1 MFNLQQFIA
10 DHVICRPTSMFAA
23 DIEANKETLQAEI
36 RNKSVCVIGGAG
48 SIGSSFIKAVLPF
61 KPSKLIVID
70 LNENGLAELTRDLRS
85 TYGMYVPA
93 EYRAYTLNFADP
105 IFERIFREE
114 KGFDI
119 VANFSAHK
127 HVRSEKDKYSV
138 QALIENNDIKAIKD
152 LMATQLAKIC
162 IPPFNREY
170 LLLNAYLKLKDDKQI
185 DTQVNNIM
193 DHVPMNSK
201 QKSALAKSVFY
212 IYVDKKNA
220 SMIDRLLEMVS
231 TTNDHALY
239 RQMDM
244 VNDTLISGGIKYYD
258 ELKSDLEDEE
268 YTKNN
273 EDTPYLEF
281 LLSII
286 YKNMGNESKSKE
298 YKNKALEDS
307 KGTVYES
314 LIKSQN

>member
-1 MFNLQQFIA
+1 M
-10 DHVICRPTSMFAA
+10 
-23 DIEANKETLQAEI
+23 
-36 RNKSVCVIGGAG
+36 
-48 SIGSSFIKAVLPF
+48 
-61 KPSKLIVID
+61 LIVAIVIAIIGT
-70 LNENGLAELTRDLRS
+70 LPVIIRKKLLKNYLTL
-85 TYGMYVPA
+85 
-93 EYRAYTLNFADP
+93 L
-105 IFERIFREE
+105 
-114 KGFDI
+114 
-119 VANFSAHK
+119 H
-127 HVRSEKDKYSV
+127 
-138 QALIENNDIKAIKD
+138 NNDIKAIKD

-162 IPPFNREY
+162 IPLFNREY

-185 DTQVNNIM
+185 DTQVNNII

-220 SMIDRLLEMVS
+220 SIIDRLLEMVS

-258 ELKSDLEDEE
+258 ELKSDLEDVE

-314 LIKSQN
+314 LIQSQN

>member
-1 MFNLQQFIA
+1 M
-10 DHVICRPTSMFAA
+10 
-23 DIEANKETLQAEI
+23 
-36 RNKSVCVIGGAG
+36 
-48 SIGSSFIKAVLPF
+48 
-61 KPSKLIVID
+61 LIVAIVIAIIGTIPVIIRKK
-70 LNENGLAELTRDLRS
+70 LLKNYLTL
-85 TYGMYVPA
+85 
-93 EYRAYTLNFADP
+93 L
-105 IFERIFREE
+105 
-114 KGFDI
+114 
-119 VANFSAHK
+119 
-127 HVRSEKDKYSV
+127 
-138 QALIENNDIKAIKD
+138 QNNDIKAIKD

-185 DTQVNNIM
+185 DTQVNNII

-212 IYVDKKNA
+212 IYVDEKNA

-281 LLSII
+281 LLSVI

-314 LIKSQN
+314 LIQSQN

>member
-1 MFNLQQFIA
+1 MNA
-10 DHVICRPTSMFAA
+10 M
-23 DIEANKETLQAEI
+23 
-36 RNKSVCVIGGAG
+36 
-48 SIGSSFIKAVLPF
+48 
-61 KPSKLIVID
+61 LIVAIVIAIIGTVPVIIRKK
-70 LNENGLAELTRDLRS
+70 LLKNYLTL
-85 TYGMYVPA
+85 
-93 EYRAYTLNFADP
+93 L
-105 IFERIFREE
+105 
-114 KGFDI
+114 
-119 VANFSAHK
+119 H
-127 HVRSEKDKYSV
+127 
-138 QALIENNDIKAIKD
+138 NNDIKAIKD

-185 DTQVNNIM
+185 DTQVNNII

-258 ELKSDLEDEE
+258 ELKSDLEDVE

-314 LIKSQN
+314 LIQSQN

>member
-1 MFNLQQFIA
+1 M
-10 DHVICRPTSMFAA
+10 
-23 DIEANKETLQAEI
+23 
-36 RNKSVCVIGGAG
+36 
-48 SIGSSFIKAVLPF
+48 
-61 KPSKLIVID
+61 LIVAIVIAIIGTIPVIIRKK
-70 LNENGLAELTRDLRS
+70 LLKKYLTL
-85 TYGMYVPA
+85 
-93 EYRAYTLNFADP
+93 L
-105 IFERIFREE
+105 
-114 KGFDI
+114 
-119 VANFSAHK
+119 H
-127 HVRSEKDKYSV
+127 
-138 QALIENNDIKAIKD
+138 NNDIKAIKD

-170 LLLNAYLKLKDDKQI
+170 LLLNVYLKLKDDKQI
-185 DTQVNNIM
+185 NTQVNNIM

-239 RQMDM
+239 RQMDV

-258 ELKSDLEDEE
+258 ELKSDLEDVE

-281 LLSII
+281 LLSVI

-314 LIKSQN
+314 LIQSQN

>member
-1 MFNLQQFIA
+1 MNA
-10 DHVICRPTSMFAA
+10 M
-23 DIEANKETLQAEI
+23 
-36 RNKSVCVIGGAG
+36 
-48 SIGSSFIKAVLPF
+48 
-61 KPSKLIVID
+61 LIVAIVIAIIGT
-70 LNENGLAELTRDLRS
+70 LPVIIRKKLLKNYLTL
-85 TYGMYVPA
+85 
-93 EYRAYTLNFADP
+93 L
-105 IFERIFREE
+105 
-114 KGFDI
+114 
-119 VANFSAHK
+119 
-127 HVRSEKDKYSV
+127 
-138 QALIENNDIKAIKD
+138 QNNDIKAIKD

-185 DTQVNNIM
+185 DTQVNNII

-212 IYVDKKNA
+212 IYVDEKNA
-220 SMIDRLLEMVS
+220 SMIDRLLKMVS

-258 ELKSDLEDEE
+258 ELKSDLEDVE

-281 LLSII
+281 LLSVI

-314 LIKSQN
+314 LIQSQN

>member
-1 MFNLQQFIA
+1 M
-10 DHVICRPTSMFAA
+10 
-23 DIEANKETLQAEI
+23 
-36 RNKSVCVIGGAG
+36 
-48 SIGSSFIKAVLPF
+48 
-61 KPSKLIVID
+61 LIVAIVIAIIGTIPVIIRKK
-70 LNENGLAELTRDLRS
+70 LLKNYLTL
-85 TYGMYVPA
+85 
-93 EYRAYTLNFADP
+93 L
-105 IFERIFREE
+105 
-114 KGFDI
+114 
-119 VANFSAHK
+119 
-127 HVRSEKDKYSV
+127 
-138 QALIENNDIKAIKD
+138 QNNDIKAIKD
-152 LMATQLAKIC
+152 LMATKLAKIC
-162 IPPFNREY
+162 MPPFNREY

-193 DHVPMNSK
+193 DHVPMSSK

-212 IYVDKKNA
+212 IYVDNKNA

-281 LLSII
+281 LLSVI

>member
-1 MFNLQQFIA
+1 MFVAVIVIA
-10 DHVICRPTSMFAA
+10 
-23 DIEANKETLQAEI
+23 
-36 RNKSVCVIGGAG
+36 VIGT
-48 SIGSSFIKAVLPF
+48 IPVIVRK
-61 KPSKLIVID
+61 KL
-70 LNENGLAELTRDLRS
+70 LKNYLTL
-85 TYGMYVPA
+85 
-93 EYRAYTLNFADP
+93 L
-105 IFERIFREE
+105 
-114 KGFDI
+114 
-119 VANFSAHK
+119 
-127 HVRSEKDKYSV
+127 
-138 QALIENNDIKAIKD
+138 QNNDIKAIED
-152 LMATQLAKIC
+152 SMATKRAKIC
-162 IPPFNREY
+162 IPLFNREY
-170 LLLNAYLKLKDDKQI
+170 LLLNAYLKINDDKQI
-185 DTQVNNIM
+185 DSRVNNII

-212 IYVDKKNA
+212 RYVDKKNT

-244 VNDTLISGGIKYYD
+244 VNDTLICGGIKYYD
-258 ELKSDLEDEE
+258 DLKSDLEDDEF
-268 YTKNN
+268 TKNN

-314 LIKSQN
+314 LIQSQN

>member
-1 MFNLQQFIA
+1 MNA
-10 DHVICRPTSMFAA
+10 M
-23 DIEANKETLQAEI
+23 
-36 RNKSVCVIGGAG
+36 
-48 SIGSSFIKAVLPF
+48 
-61 KPSKLIVID
+61 LIVAIVIAIIGTIPVIIRKK
-70 LNENGLAELTRDLRS
+70 LLKNYLTL
-85 TYGMYVPA
+85 
-93 EYRAYTLNFADP
+93 L
-105 IFERIFREE
+105 
-114 KGFDI
+114 
-119 VANFSAHK
+119 H
-127 HVRSEKDKYSV
+127 
-138 QALIENNDIKAIKD
+138 NNDIKAIKD
-152 LMATQLAKIC
+152 LMATKLAKIC

-258 ELKSDLEDEE
+258 ELKSDLEDVE

-273 EDTPYLEF
+273 EDTPDLEF

-314 LIKSQN
+314 LIHSQN

>member
-1 MFNLQQFIA
+1 M
-10 DHVICRPTSMFAA
+10 
-23 DIEANKETLQAEI
+23 
-36 RNKSVCVIGGAG
+36 
-48 SIGSSFIKAVLPF
+48 
-61 KPSKLIVID
+61 LIVAIVIAIIGTIPVIIRKK
-70 LNENGLAELTRDLRS
+70 LLKNYLTL
-85 TYGMYVPA
+85 
-93 EYRAYTLNFADP
+93 L
-105 IFERIFREE
+105 
-114 KGFDI
+114 
-119 VANFSAHK
+119 H
-127 HVRSEKDKYSV
+127 
-138 QALIENNDIKAIKD
+138 NNDIKAIKD

-185 DTQVNNIM
+185 DTQVNNII
-193 DHVPMNSK
+193 DHVPMNYK

-212 IYVDKKNA
+212 IYVDEKNA
-220 SMIDRLLEMVS
+220 SMMDRLLEMVS

-258 ELKSDLEDEE
+258 ELKSDLEDVE

-314 LIKSQN
+314 LIQSQN

>member
-1 MFNLQQFIA
+1 MNA
-10 DHVICRPTSMFAA
+10 M
-23 DIEANKETLQAEI
+23 
-36 RNKSVCVIGGAG
+36 
-48 SIGSSFIKAVLPF
+48 
-61 KPSKLIVID
+61 LIVAIVIAIIGT
-70 LNENGLAELTRDLRS
+70 LPVIIRKKLLKNYLTL
-85 TYGMYVPA
+85 
-93 EYRAYTLNFADP
+93 L
-105 IFERIFREE
+105 
-114 KGFDI
+114 
-119 VANFSAHK
+119 
-127 HVRSEKDKYSV
+127 
-138 QALIENNDIKAIKD
+138 QNNDIKAIKD

-185 DTQVNNIM
+185 DTQVNNII

-212 IYVDKKNA
+212 IYVDEKNA
-220 SMIDRLLEMVS
+220 SMIDRLLKMVR

-314 LIKSQN
+314 LIQSQN

>member
-1 MFNLQQFIA
+1 MNA
-10 DHVICRPTSMFAA
+10 M
-23 DIEANKETLQAEI
+23 
-36 RNKSVCVIGGAG
+36 
-48 SIGSSFIKAVLPF
+48 
-61 KPSKLIVID
+61 LIVAIVIAIIGTIPVIIRKK
-70 LNENGLAELTRDLRS
+70 LLKNYLTL
-85 TYGMYVPA
+85 
-93 EYRAYTLNFADP
+93 L
-105 IFERIFREE
+105 
-114 KGFDI
+114 K
-119 VANFSAHK
+119 
-127 HVRSEKDKYSV
+127 
-138 QALIENNDIKAIKD
+138 NNDIKAIKD
-152 LMATQLAKIC
+152 LMATKLAKIC

-193 DHVPMNSK
+193 DHVPINSK

-258 ELKSDLEDEE
+258 ELKSDLEDVE

-298 YKNKALEDS
+298 YKSKALEDS
-307 KGTVYES
+307 KGTIYES
-314 LIKSQN
+314 LIHSQN

>member
-1 MFNLQQFIA
+1 M
-10 DHVICRPTSMFAA
+10 
-23 DIEANKETLQAEI
+23 
-36 RNKSVCVIGGAG
+36 
-48 SIGSSFIKAVLPF
+48 
-61 KPSKLIVID
+61 LIVAIVIAIIGT
-70 LNENGLAELTRDLRS
+70 LPVIIRKKLLKNYLTL
-85 TYGMYVPA
+85 
-93 EYRAYTLNFADP
+93 L
-105 IFERIFREE
+105 
-114 KGFDI
+114 
-119 VANFSAHK
+119 H
-127 HVRSEKDKYSV
+127 
-138 QALIENNDIKAIKD
+138 NNDIKAIKD

-185 DTQVNNIM
+185 DTQVNNII

-212 IYVDKKNA
+212 IYVDEKNA
-220 SMIDRLLEMVS
+220 SMMDRLLEMVS

-258 ELKSDLEDEE
+258 ELKSDLEDVE

>member
-1 MFNLQQFIA
+1 MNA
-10 DHVICRPTSMFAA
+10 M
-23 DIEANKETLQAEI
+23 
-36 RNKSVCVIGGAG
+36 
-48 SIGSSFIKAVLPF
+48 
-61 KPSKLIVID
+61 LIVAIVIAIIGT
-70 LNENGLAELTRDLRS
+70 LPVIIRKKLLKNYLTL
-85 TYGMYVPA
+85 
-93 EYRAYTLNFADP
+93 L
-105 IFERIFREE
+105 
-114 KGFDI
+114 
-119 VANFSAHK
+119 H
-127 HVRSEKDKYSV
+127 
-138 QALIENNDIKAIKD
+138 NNDIKAIKD

-185 DTQVNNIM
+185 DTQVNNII

-212 IYVDKKNA
+212 IYVDEKNA

-258 ELKSDLEDEE
+258 ELKSDLEDVE

-314 LIKSQN
+314 LIQSQN

>member
-1 MFNLQQFIA
+1 MNAMFVAVIVIA
-10 DHVICRPTSMFAA
+10 
-23 DIEANKETLQAEI
+23 
-36 RNKSVCVIGGAG
+36 VIGT
-48 SIGSSFIKAVLPF
+48 IPVIVRK
-61 KPSKLIVID
+61 KL
-70 LNENGLAELTRDLRS
+70 LKNYLTL
-85 TYGMYVPA
+85 
-93 EYRAYTLNFADP
+93 L
-105 IFERIFREE
+105 
-114 KGFDI
+114 
-119 VANFSAHK
+119 
-127 HVRSEKDKYSV
+127 
-138 QALIENNDIKAIKD
+138 QNNDIKAIED
-152 LMATQLAKIC
+152 SMATKRAKIC
-162 IPPFNREY
+162 IPLFNREY
-170 LLLNAYLKLKDDKQI
+170 LLLNAYLKINDDKQI
-185 DTQVNNIM
+185 DSRVNNII

-212 IYVDKKNA
+212 RYVDKKNT

-244 VNDTLISGGIKYYD
+244 VNDTLICGGIKYYD
-258 ELKSDLEDEE
+258 DLKSDLEDDEF
-268 YTKNN
+268 TKNN

-314 LIKSQN
+314 LIKSQNL

>member
-1 MFNLQQFIA
+1 M
-10 DHVICRPTSMFAA
+10 
-23 DIEANKETLQAEI
+23 
-36 RNKSVCVIGGAG
+36 
-48 SIGSSFIKAVLPF
+48 
-61 KPSKLIVID
+61 LIVAIVFAIIGTIPVIIRKK
-70 LNENGLAELTRDLRS
+70 LLKNYLTL
-85 TYGMYVPA
+85 
-93 EYRAYTLNFADP
+93 L
-105 IFERIFREE
+105 
-114 KGFDI
+114 
-119 VANFSAHK
+119 H
-127 HVRSEKDKYSV
+127 
-138 QALIENNDIKAIKD
+138 NNDIKAIKD

-162 IPPFNREY
+162 IPLFNREY
-170 LLLNAYLKLKDDKQI
+170 LLLNAYLKVNDNKQI
-185 DTQVNNIM
+185 DTQVNNVM
-193 DHVPMNSK
+193 NHVPMNSK
-201 QKSALAKSVFY
+201 QKSTLAKSVFY

-281 LLSII
+281 LLSVI

-298 YKNKALEDS
+298 YKSKALEDS
-307 KGTVYES
+307 KGTIYES
-314 LIKSQN
+314 LIHSQN

>member
-1 MFNLQQFIA
+1 MNA
-10 DHVICRPTSMFAA
+10 M
-23 DIEANKETLQAEI
+23 
-36 RNKSVCVIGGAG
+36 
-48 SIGSSFIKAVLPF
+48 
-61 KPSKLIVID
+61 LIVAIVIAIIGTIPVIIRKK
-70 LNENGLAELTRDLRS
+70 LLKNYLTL
-85 TYGMYVPA
+85 
-93 EYRAYTLNFADP
+93 L
-105 IFERIFREE
+105 
-114 KGFDI
+114 
-119 VANFSAHK
+119 
-127 HVRSEKDKYSV
+127 
-138 QALIENNDIKAIKD
+138 QNNDIKAIKD
-152 LMATQLAKIC
+152 LMATKLAKIC

-212 IYVDKKNA
+212 IYVDNKNA

-281 LLSII
+281 LLSVI

-298 YKNKALEDS
+298 YKSKALEDS
-307 KGTVYES
+307 KGTIYES
-314 LIKSQN
+314 LIHSQN

>member
-1 MFNLQQFIA
+1 MNA
-10 DHVICRPTSMFAA
+10 M
-23 DIEANKETLQAEI
+23 
-36 RNKSVCVIGGAG
+36 
-48 SIGSSFIKAVLPF
+48 
-61 KPSKLIVID
+61 LIVAIVIAIIGTIPVIIRKK
-70 LNENGLAELTRDLRS
+70 LLKNYLTL
-85 TYGMYVPA
+85 
-93 EYRAYTLNFADP
+93 L
-105 IFERIFREE
+105 
-114 KGFDI
+114 
-119 VANFSAHK
+119 
-127 HVRSEKDKYSV
+127 
-138 QALIENNDIKAIKD
+138 QNNDIKAIKD
-152 LMATQLAKIC
+152 LMATKLAKIC

-220 SMIDRLLEMVS
+220 SMINRLLEMVS

-258 ELKSDLEDEE
+258 ELKSDLEDVE

-298 YKNKALEDS
+298 YKSKALEDS
-307 KGTVYES
+307 KGTIYES
-314 LIKSQN
+314 LIHSQN

>member
-1 MFNLQQFIA
+1 MNA
-10 DHVICRPTSMFAA
+10 M
-23 DIEANKETLQAEI
+23 
-36 RNKSVCVIGGAG
+36 
-48 SIGSSFIKAVLPF
+48 
-61 KPSKLIVID
+61 LIVAVVIAIIGTIPVIIRKK
-70 LNENGLAELTRDLRS
+70 LLKNYLTL
-85 TYGMYVPA
+85 
-93 EYRAYTLNFADP
+93 L
-105 IFERIFREE
+105 
-114 KGFDI
+114 
-119 VANFSAHK
+119 
-127 HVRSEKDKYSV
+127 
-138 QALIENNDIKAIKD
+138 QNNDIKAIKD
-152 LMATQLAKIC
+152 LMATKLANIC

-212 IYVDKKNA
+212 IYVDKKSA

-244 VNDTLISGGIKYYD
+244 VNDTLISGGIKYFD
-258 ELKSDLEDEE
+258 ELKSDLENTE

-273 EDTPYLEF
+273 ADTPYLEF
-281 LLSII
+281 LLSVI

-298 YKNKALEDS
+298 YRNKALEDS

>member
-1 MFNLQQFIA
+1 M
-10 DHVICRPTSMFAA
+10 
-23 DIEANKETLQAEI
+23 
-36 RNKSVCVIGGAG
+36 
-48 SIGSSFIKAVLPF
+48 
-61 KPSKLIVID
+61 LIVAIVIAIIGTIPVIIRKK
-70 LNENGLAELTRDLRS
+70 LLKNYLTL
-85 TYGMYVPA
+85 
-93 EYRAYTLNFADP
+93 L
-105 IFERIFREE
+105 
-114 KGFDI
+114 
-119 VANFSAHK
+119 
-127 HVRSEKDKYSV
+127 
-138 QALIENNDIKAIKD
+138 QNNDIKAIKD
-152 LMATQLAKIC
+152 LMATKLANIC

-231 TTNDHALY
+231 MTNDHALY

-258 ELKSDLEDEE
+258 ELKSDLEDVE

>member
-1 MFNLQQFIA
+1 M
-10 DHVICRPTSMFAA
+10 
-23 DIEANKETLQAEI
+23 
-36 RNKSVCVIGGAG
+36 
-48 SIGSSFIKAVLPF
+48 
-61 KPSKLIVID
+61 LIVAIVIAIIGT
-70 LNENGLAELTRDLRS
+70 LPVIIRKKLLKNYLTL
-85 TYGMYVPA
+85 
-93 EYRAYTLNFADP
+93 L
-105 IFERIFREE
+105 
-114 KGFDI
+114 
-119 VANFSAHK
+119 H
-127 HVRSEKDKYSV
+127 
-138 QALIENNDIKAIKD
+138 NNDIKAIKD

-185 DTQVNNIM
+185 DTQVNNII

-201 QKSALAKSVFY
+201 QKSALAKSVLY
-212 IYVDKKNA
+212 IYVDEKNA
-220 SMIDRLLEMVS
+220 SMMDRLLEMVS

-258 ELKSDLEDEE
+258 ELKSDLEDVE

-314 LIKSQN
+314 LIQSQN

>member
-1 MFNLQQFIA
+1 MNAMFVAVIVIA
-10 DHVICRPTSMFAA
+10 
-23 DIEANKETLQAEI
+23 
-36 RNKSVCVIGGAG
+36 VIGT
-48 SIGSSFIKAVLPF
+48 IPVIVRK
-61 KPSKLIVID
+61 KL
-70 LNENGLAELTRDLRS
+70 LKNYLTL
-85 TYGMYVPA
+85 
-93 EYRAYTLNFADP
+93 L
-105 IFERIFREE
+105 
-114 KGFDI
+114 
-119 VANFSAHK
+119 
-127 HVRSEKDKYSV
+127 
-138 QALIENNDIKAIKD
+138 QNNDIKAIED
-152 LMATQLAKIC
+152 LMATKRAKIC

-170 LLLNAYLKLKDDKQI
+170 LLLNAYLKINDDKQI
-185 DTQVNNIM
+185 DTRVNNII

-212 IYVDKKNA
+212 RYVDKKNT

-244 VNDTLISGGIKYYD
+244 VNDTLICGGIKYYD
-258 ELKSDLEDEE
+258 DLKSDLEDDEF
-268 YTKNN
+268 TKNN

-281 LLSII
+281 LLSVI

-314 LIKSQN
+314 LIKSQNL

>member
-1 MFNLQQFIA
+1 MFVAVIVIA
-10 DHVICRPTSMFAA
+10 
-23 DIEANKETLQAEI
+23 
-36 RNKSVCVIGGAG
+36 VIGT
-48 SIGSSFIKAVLPF
+48 IPVIVRK
-61 KPSKLIVID
+61 KL
-70 LNENGLAELTRDLRS
+70 LKNYLTLLQNND
-85 TYGMYVPA
+85 
-93 EYRAYTLNFADP
+93 
-105 IFERIFREE
+105 
-114 KGFDI
+114 
-119 VANFSAHK
+119 
-127 HVRSEKDKYSV
+127 V
-138 QALIENNDIKAIKD
+138 QAIED
-152 LMATQLAKIC
+152 LMATNQAKIC

-170 LLLNAYLKLKDDKQI
+170 LLLNAYLKLNDDKQI
-185 DTQVNNIM
+185 DSQVNNII

-212 IYVDKKNA
+212 RYVDKKNA

-244 VNDTLISGGIKYYD
+244 VNDTLISGGIKYYE
-258 ELKSDLEDEE
+258 ELKSDLEDDEF
-268 YTKNN
+268 TKNN

-281 LLSII
+281 LLSVI

>member
-1 MFNLQQFIA
+1 MNA
-10 DHVICRPTSMFAA
+10 M
-23 DIEANKETLQAEI
+23 
-36 RNKSVCVIGGAG
+36 
-48 SIGSSFIKAVLPF
+48 
-61 KPSKLIVID
+61 LIVAIVIAIIGT
-70 LNENGLAELTRDLRS
+70 LPVIIRKKLLKNYLTL
-85 TYGMYVPA
+85 
-93 EYRAYTLNFADP
+93 L
-105 IFERIFREE
+105 
-114 KGFDI
+114 
-119 VANFSAHK
+119 H
-127 HVRSEKDKYSV
+127 
-138 QALIENNDIKAIKD
+138 NNDIKAIKD

-185 DTQVNNIM
+185 DTQVNNII

-212 IYVDKKNA
+212 IYVDEKNA
-220 SMIDRLLEMVS
+220 SMMDRLLEMVS

-258 ELKSDLEDEE
+258 ELKSDLEDVE

-307 KGTVYES
+307 KGTVYEY
-314 LIKSQN
+314 LIQSQN

>member
-1 MFNLQQFIA
+1 M
-10 DHVICRPTSMFAA
+10 
-23 DIEANKETLQAEI
+23 
-36 RNKSVCVIGGAG
+36 
-48 SIGSSFIKAVLPF
+48 
-61 KPSKLIVID
+61 LIVAIVIAIIGTIPVIIRKK
-70 LNENGLAELTRDLRS
+70 LLKNYLTL
-85 TYGMYVPA
+85 
-93 EYRAYTLNFADP
+93 L
-105 IFERIFREE
+105 
-114 KGFDI
+114 
-119 VANFSAHK
+119 
-127 HVRSEKDKYSV
+127 
-138 QALIENNDIKAIKD
+138 QNNDIKAIKD
-152 LMATQLAKIC
+152 LMATKLANIC

-258 ELKSDLEDEE
+258 ELKSDLEDVE

-286 YKNMGNESKSKE
+286 YKNI
-298 YKNKALEDS
+298 ALEDS

>member
-1 MFNLQQFIA
+1 MNA
-10 DHVICRPTSMFAA
+10 M
-23 DIEANKETLQAEI
+23 
-36 RNKSVCVIGGAG
+36 
-48 SIGSSFIKAVLPF
+48 
-61 KPSKLIVID
+61 LIVAIVIAIIGTIPVIIRKK
-70 LNENGLAELTRDLRS
+70 LLKNYLTL
-85 TYGMYVPA
+85 
-93 EYRAYTLNFADP
+93 L
-105 IFERIFREE
+105 
-114 KGFDI
+114 
-119 VANFSAHK
+119 H
-127 HVRSEKDKYSV
+127 
-138 QALIENNDIKAIKD
+138 NNDIKAIKD

-170 LLLNAYLKLKDDKQI
+170 LLLNAYLKLNDDNQI

-281 LLSII
+281 LLSVI

-298 YKNKALEDS
+298 YKSKALEDS
-307 KGTVYES
+307 KGTIYES
-314 LIKSQN
+314 LIHSQN

>member
-1 MFNLQQFIA
+1 MNA
-10 DHVICRPTSMFAA
+10 M
-23 DIEANKETLQAEI
+23 
-36 RNKSVCVIGGAG
+36 
-48 SIGSSFIKAVLPF
+48 
-61 KPSKLIVID
+61 LIVAIVIAIIGTIPVIIRKK
-70 LNENGLAELTRDLRS
+70 LLKNYLTL
-85 TYGMYVPA
+85 
-93 EYRAYTLNFADP
+93 L
-105 IFERIFREE
+105 
-114 KGFDI
+114 
-119 VANFSAHK
+119 H
-127 HVRSEKDKYSV
+127 
-138 QALIENNDIKAIKD
+138 NNDIKAIKD

-185 DTQVNNIM
+185 DTQVNNII
-193 DHVPMNSK
+193 DHVPMNYK

-258 ELKSDLEDEE
+258 ELKSDLEDVE

-314 LIKSQN
+314 LIQSQN

>member
-1 MFNLQQFIA
+1 MNA
-10 DHVICRPTSMFAA
+10 M
-23 DIEANKETLQAEI
+23 
-36 RNKSVCVIGGAG
+36 
-48 SIGSSFIKAVLPF
+48 
-61 KPSKLIVID
+61 LIVAIVIAIIGTIPVIIRKK
-70 LNENGLAELTRDLRS
+70 LLKNYLTL
-85 TYGMYVPA
+85 
-93 EYRAYTLNFADP
+93 L
-105 IFERIFREE
+105 
-114 KGFDI
+114 
-119 VANFSAHK
+119 
-127 HVRSEKDKYSV
+127 
-138 QALIENNDIKAIKD
+138 QNNDIKAIKD
-152 LMATQLAKIC
+152 LMATKLAKIC
-162 IPPFNREY
+162 MPPFNREY

-212 IYVDKKNA
+212 IYVDNKNA

-281 LLSII
+281 LLSVI

-314 LIKSQN
+314 LIQSQN

>member
-1 MFNLQQFIA
+1 MNA
-10 DHVICRPTSMFAA
+10 M
-23 DIEANKETLQAEI
+23 
-36 RNKSVCVIGGAG
+36 
-48 SIGSSFIKAVLPF
+48 
-61 KPSKLIVID
+61 LIVAIVIAIIGTIPVIIRKK
-70 LNENGLAELTRDLRS
+70 LLKNYLTL
-85 TYGMYVPA
+85 
-93 EYRAYTLNFADP
+93 L
-105 IFERIFREE
+105 
-114 KGFDI
+114 
-119 VANFSAHK
+119 
-127 HVRSEKDKYSV
+127 
-138 QALIENNDIKAIKD
+138 QNNDIKAIKD
-152 LMATQLAKIC
+152 LMATKLAKIC

-170 LLLNAYLKLKDDKQI
+170 LLLNAYLKVNDNKQI

-193 DHVPMNSK
+193 NHVPMNSK
-201 QKSALAKSVFY
+201 QKSTLAKSVFY

-244 VNDTLISGGIKYYD
+244 VNDTLISGGMKYYD

-281 LLSII
+281 LLSVI

-298 YKNKALEDS
+298 YKSKALEDS
-307 KGTVYES
+307 KGTIYES
-314 LIKSQN
+314 LIHSQN

>member
-1 MFNLQQFIA
+1 M
-10 DHVICRPTSMFAA
+10 
-23 DIEANKETLQAEI
+23 
-36 RNKSVCVIGGAG
+36 
-48 SIGSSFIKAVLPF
+48 
-61 KPSKLIVID
+61 LIVAIVIAIIGTIPVIIRKK
-70 LNENGLAELTRDLRS
+70 LLKNYLTL
-85 TYGMYVPA
+85 
-93 EYRAYTLNFADP
+93 L
-105 IFERIFREE
+105 
-114 KGFDI
+114 
-119 VANFSAHK
+119 
-127 HVRSEKDKYSV
+127 
-138 QALIENNDIKAIKD
+138 QNNDIKAIKD
-152 LMATQLAKIC
+152 LMATKLAKIC

-193 DHVPMNSK
+193 NHVPMNSK
-201 QKSALAKSVFY
+201 QKSTLAKSVFY

-281 LLSII
+281 LLSVI

-298 YKNKALEDS
+298 YKSKALEDS
-307 KGTVYES
+307 KGTIYES
-314 LIKSQN
+314 LIHSQN

>member
-1 MFNLQQFIA
+1 MNA
-10 DHVICRPTSMFAA
+10 M
-23 DIEANKETLQAEI
+23 
-36 RNKSVCVIGGAG
+36 
-48 SIGSSFIKAVLPF
+48 
-61 KPSKLIVID
+61 LIVAIVIAIIGTIPVIIRKK
-70 LNENGLAELTRDLRS
+70 LLKNYLTL
-85 TYGMYVPA
+85 
-93 EYRAYTLNFADP
+93 L
-105 IFERIFREE
+105 
-114 KGFDI
+114 
-119 VANFSAHK
+119 
-127 HVRSEKDKYSV
+127 
-138 QALIENNDIKAIKD
+138 QNNDIKAIKD
-152 LMATQLAKIC
+152 LMATKLAKIC
-162 IPPFNREY
+162 MPPFNREY

-244 VNDTLISGGIKYYD
+244 VNDILISGGIKYYD

-281 LLSII
+281 LLSVI

-298 YKNKALEDS
+298 YKSKALEDS
-307 KGTVYES
+307 KGTIYES
-314 LIKSQN
+314 LIHSQN

>member
-1 MFNLQQFIA
+1 M
-10 DHVICRPTSMFAA
+10 
-23 DIEANKETLQAEI
+23 
-36 RNKSVCVIGGAG
+36 
-48 SIGSSFIKAVLPF
+48 
-61 KPSKLIVID
+61 LIVAIVIAIIGT
-70 LNENGLAELTRDLRS
+70 LPVIIRKKLLKNYLTL
-85 TYGMYVPA
+85 
-93 EYRAYTLNFADP
+93 L
-105 IFERIFREE
+105 
-114 KGFDI
+114 
-119 VANFSAHK
+119 
-127 HVRSEKDKYSV
+127 
-138 QALIENNDIKAIKD
+138 QNNDIKAIKD

-185 DTQVNNIM
+185 DTQVNNII

-212 IYVDKKNA
+212 IYVDEKNA

-258 ELKSDLEDEE
+258 ELKSDLEDVE

-281 LLSII
+281 LLSVI

-314 LIKSQN
+314 LIQSQN

>member
-1 MFNLQQFIA
+1 M
-10 DHVICRPTSMFAA
+10 
-23 DIEANKETLQAEI
+23 
-36 RNKSVCVIGGAG
+36 
-48 SIGSSFIKAVLPF
+48 
-61 KPSKLIVID
+61 LIVAIVIAIIGT
-70 LNENGLAELTRDLRS
+70 LPVIIRKKLLKNYLTL
-85 TYGMYVPA
+85 
-93 EYRAYTLNFADP
+93 L
-105 IFERIFREE
+105 
-114 KGFDI
+114 
-119 VANFSAHK
+119 
-127 HVRSEKDKYSV
+127 
-138 QALIENNDIKAIKD
+138 QNNDIKAIKD

-162 IPPFNREY
+162 IPLFNREY

-185 DTQVNNIM
+185 DTQVNNII

-212 IYVDKKNA
+212 IYVDEKNA
-220 SMIDRLLEMVS
+220 SMIDRLLKMVS

-258 ELKSDLEDEE
+258 ELKSDLEDVE

-314 LIKSQN
+314 LIQSQN

>member
-1 MFNLQQFIA
+1 MNA
-10 DHVICRPTSMFAA
+10 M
-23 DIEANKETLQAEI
+23 
-36 RNKSVCVIGGAG
+36 
-48 SIGSSFIKAVLPF
+48 
-61 KPSKLIVID
+61 LIVAIVIAIIGTIPVIIRKK
-70 LNENGLAELTRDLRS
+70 LLKNYLTL
-85 TYGMYVPA
+85 
-93 EYRAYTLNFADP
+93 L
-105 IFERIFREE
+105 
-114 KGFDI
+114 
-119 VANFSAHK
+119 
-127 HVRSEKDKYSV
+127 
-138 QALIENNDIKAIKD
+138 QNNDIKAIED
-152 LMATQLAKIC
+152 LMATKLAKIC

-201 QKSALAKSVFY
+201 QKSTLAKSVFY

-220 SMIDRLLEMVS
+220 SIIDRLLEMVS

-281 LLSII
+281 LLSVI

-298 YKNKALEDS
+298 YKSKALEDS
-307 KGTVYES
+307 KGTIYES
-314 LIKSQN
+314 LIHSQN

>member
-1 MFNLQQFIA
+1 MNA
-10 DHVICRPTSMFAA
+10 M
-23 DIEANKETLQAEI
+23 
-36 RNKSVCVIGGAG
+36 
-48 SIGSSFIKAVLPF
+48 
-61 KPSKLIVID
+61 LIVAIVIAIIGTIPVIIRKK
-70 LNENGLAELTRDLRS
+70 LLKNYLTL
-85 TYGMYVPA
+85 
-93 EYRAYTLNFADP
+93 L
-105 IFERIFREE
+105 
-114 KGFDI
+114 
-119 VANFSAHK
+119 
-127 HVRSEKDKYSV
+127 
-138 QALIENNDIKAIKD
+138 QNNDIKAIKD

-185 DTQVNNIM
+185 DTQVNNII

-212 IYVDKKNA
+212 IYVDEKNA

-231 TTNDHALY
+231 TTNNHALY

-281 LLSII
+281 LLSVI

-314 LIKSQN
+314 LIQSQN